1 MSGSNIANVI
11 FDMEES
17 GEIDKDNCMVPK
29 ILSDSSWKKINDRLP
44 DGKQELDFYFTSGQQ
59 DLPHI
64 LHLLNYD
71 LSKL

>member
-44 DGKQELDFYFTSGQQ
+44 DGKQELDFY
-59 DLPHI
+59 LLVVNKICHI
-64 LHLLNYD
+64 FYIY
-71 LSKL
+71 